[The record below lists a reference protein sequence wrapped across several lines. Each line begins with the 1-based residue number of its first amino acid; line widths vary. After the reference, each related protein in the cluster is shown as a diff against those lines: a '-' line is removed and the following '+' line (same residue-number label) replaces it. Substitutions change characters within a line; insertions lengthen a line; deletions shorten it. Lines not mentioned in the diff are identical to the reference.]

1 MGQNFASK
9 DGDAKRETTFNHH
22 RSPMKV
28 L

>member
-28 L
+28 V